1 MHVSDQP
8 PADPPVSAFSF
19 SSGDHSLTCLSAAR
33 AELTWLHAKTNLRS
47 TVAGLNTPARW
58 RDQHDLINPTI
69 QLNMTHCIINITGH
83 VPDTSL
89 ECRSIT
95 EAKQHF
101 MTVSRESYQLGI
113 RITGYIHLAGS
124 ADQKKNEPVYILS
137 TGERGG
143 LIIKPHE

>member
-8 PADPPVSAFSF
+8 PADPPVSA
-19 SSGDHSLTCLSAAR
+19 SLSHRATTRSPAFLPR